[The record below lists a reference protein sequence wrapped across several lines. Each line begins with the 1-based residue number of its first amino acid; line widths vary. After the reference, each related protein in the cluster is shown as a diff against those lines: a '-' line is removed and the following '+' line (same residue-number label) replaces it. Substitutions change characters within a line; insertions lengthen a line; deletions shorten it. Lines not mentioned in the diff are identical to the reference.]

1 MGYPRAVAVTVGVTL
16 LVAACS
22 TPADAPSTS
31 TSLSPSTSTSV
42 PPTTA
47 TTTSLPEGAG
57 TTSTTAAT
65 TTTTTTSEPPTTTTE
80 ARSGFHP
87 VEPIAV
93 QPPGPRPG
101 SEGASGSGCQPGS
114 DDLPDGEWFGFLQAV
129 GTESVTVDLA
139 CFWFGDIAY
148 DVGAAA
154 GEEVTNDY
162 FITNDSDRLRSV
174 PVAGD
179 AIVWTIAGD
188 PTEGHSARPF
198 ASWPS
203 GEPTY
208 VRCPGDG
215 CLVWLYVN
223 GGLVT
228 EVVEQYTP

>member
-1 MGYPRAVAVTVGVTL
+1 MRYHRAVTVVAGVTL

-22 TPADAPSTS
+22 TPSEAPSPSTTAQPTTSSTS
-31 TSLSPSTSTSV
+31 TS
-42 PPTTA
+42 
-47 TTTSLPEGAG
+47 
-57 TTSTTAAT
+57 
-65 TTTTTTSEPPTTTTE
+65 EPPSTTTE
-80 ARSGFHP
+80 APSGFHP

-101 SEGASGSGCQPGS
+101 SDGASGSGCWTGS
-114 DDLPDGEWFGFLQAV
+114 GDLPDGEWFGSLQVV

-148 DVGAAA
+148 EI
-154 GEEVTNDY
+154 GEAIGQEVTNDY
-162 FITNDSDRLRSV
+162 FITNNSDPDRSV
-174 PVAGD
+174 PVASD

-188 PTEGHSARPF
+188 PTEGHSAVPL

-203 GEPTY
+203 SEPTY
-208 VRCPGDG
+208 VQCPGDG